1 MKRGWFGLGLLVF
14 LLLGGLLVTGYMDRG
29 HREISRELE
38 QAAAH
43 ALAGDW
49 EEALEEA
56 RDAREDW
63 EEGWHFSAAFA
74 DHEPME
80 NIDSQLSQLSSLAS
94 ARDEVTFAALCAQ
107 LSRQMEAMG
116 EAHSLNWWNLL

>member
-14 LLLGGLLVTGYMDRG
+14 LLLGGLLATLYMGRT

-43 ALAGDW
+43 ALAGYW

-80 NIDSQLSQLSSLAS
+80 EIDALFSQLEAYR
-94 ARDEVTFAALCAQ
+94 ATRDSVAFAAVCRQ
-107 LSRQMEAMG
+107 LARQVEAMG
-116 EAHSLNWWNLL
+116 DAHSLNWWNLL

>member
-1 MKRGWFGLGLLVF
+1 MKRGWIGVGLLTVILILGF
-14 LLLGGLLVTGYMDRG
+14 LTSWWMGKTHSRIAVDLDRAAGYALA
-29 HREISRELE
+29 ENWE
-38 QAAAH
+38 QAAAYAQKAKNH
-43 ALAGDW
+43 W
-49 EEALEEA
+49 QK
-56 RDAREDW
+56 R
-63 EEGWHFSAAFA
+63 WHFSAAFA

-80 NIDSQLSQLSSLAS
+80 NIDSQLSQLSFLAS